1 MIVSC
6 PLYVDIPRKRVKDRR
21 IYLNL
26 NVYRNLNHH
35 INNDAK
41 IIFNK
46 LMKKQILAL
55 PPLPDLMVIRYIF
68 HPGTKRIA
76 DTMNTCCIVDKFF
89 CDALVH
95 FKAIP
100 DDDYRYVLGAGGIY
114 GGIDRDN
121 PRVDAHI
128 IERTKPFYTGE

>member
-6 PLYVDIPRKRVKDRR
+6 PLYVDLPRKTKKDRR
-21 IYLNL
+21 IRLNL
-26 NVYRNLNHH
+26 NVYRNLNYH

-41 IIFNK
+41 ELFNK
-46 LMKKQILAL
+46 VIKKQIIAL
-55 PPLPDLMVIRYIF
+55 PQMEMIAIRFVLY
-68 HPGTKRIA
+68 PGTKTLC
-76 DTMNTCCIVDKFF
+76 DTANICCIVEKFF
-89 CDALVH
+89 CDALTH
-95 FKAIP
+95 FNIIP
-100 DDDYRYVLGAGGIY
+100 DDNYNHIVGTSAIF